1 MKLTVDTAELHS
13 ASQKLAEQ
21 AEEYA
26 AIYTRLLNTA
36 STMGEAWKAP
46 DNLAYVDQING
57 FLQELQDM
65 TSHIKQASQALE
77 LQATN
82 YDTTSENNV
91 TSVKKLAN

>member
-21 AEEYA
+21 AEEYS

-36 STMGEAWKAP
+36 GTMGEAWKAP

>member
-13 ASQKLAEQ
+13 ASQKLAKQ
-21 AEEYA
+21 AEEYTA
-26 AIYTRLLNTA
+26 LYNRLLNTA

-46 DNLAYVDQING
+46 DNLAFVDQING
-57 FLQELQDM
+57 FCQELQDM
-65 TSHIKQASQALE
+65 ASHIEQASLALE
-77 LQATN
+77 QQATN